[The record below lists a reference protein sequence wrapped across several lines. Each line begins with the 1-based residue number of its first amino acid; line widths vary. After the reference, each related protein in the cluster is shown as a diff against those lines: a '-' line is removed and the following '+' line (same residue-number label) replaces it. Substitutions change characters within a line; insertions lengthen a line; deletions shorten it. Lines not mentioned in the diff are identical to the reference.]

1 MVFNVIGWCVFG
13 LLAGGLARL
22 LVPGRD
28 PMGWLATIGLGI
40 AGSFLTGAVFHVLFA
55 SSNSG
60 VQPAGFFGSVI
71 GGIAVVLTLRS
82 LKKRSSTQP

>member
-1 MVFNVIGWCVFG
+1 MIFNVIGWCFFG
-13 LLAGGLARL
+13 LVVGAVARL

-28 PMGWLATIGLGI
+28 SMGWLATIGLGI
-40 AGSFLTGAVFHVLFA
+40 AGSFFTGAIFHVLFA

-71 GGIAVVLTLRS
+71 GGIAVVLMLRS
-82 LKKRSSTQP
+82 LKKRSNPQP